1 MVGLFRSS
9 LRYECPFRRRELHI
23 GAVMISDSL
32 ASAGIK
38 LIKVDQFRIH
48 LSSLLAEIM

>member
-1 MVGLFRSS
+1 M
-9 LRYECPFRRRELHI
+9 HI
-23 GAVMISDSL
+23 GAVMMSGVLLESSL

-38 LIKVDQFRIH
+38 LTKVDQFRIH